1 MSYKDDQTL
10 RDLNKAL
17 DGLDKELREK
27 KRQQLNTRFALGAE
41 ILRKDGTK
49 ERTIQ
54 EAIKRTYETARQARD
69 TSSNNPEIRAEL
81 ENPES
86 PMRLIIEPPG
96 IKLSGVKAQ
105 QIDWLWQRR
114 IPLGKITILDGDP
127 GMGKSLLAINID
139 LLCFKIGRAH
149 V

>member
-27 KRQQLNTRFALGAE
+27 KRQELNAGFARGAKFMRE
-41 ILRKDGTK
+41 KGVK
-49 ERTIQ
+49 EHKIQ
-54 EAIKRTYETARQARD
+54 EAIKRAYETARQARD
-69 TSSNNPEIRAEL
+69 TPPDDPEIRSGL
-81 ENPES
+81 ENPEA
-86 PMRLIIEPPG
+86 PIRLIIEPPG
-96 IKLSGVKAQ
+96 VKLSGVKAQ

-127 GMGKSLLAINID
+127 GMGKSLLAINI
-139 LLCFKIGRAH
+139 AA
-149 V
+149 